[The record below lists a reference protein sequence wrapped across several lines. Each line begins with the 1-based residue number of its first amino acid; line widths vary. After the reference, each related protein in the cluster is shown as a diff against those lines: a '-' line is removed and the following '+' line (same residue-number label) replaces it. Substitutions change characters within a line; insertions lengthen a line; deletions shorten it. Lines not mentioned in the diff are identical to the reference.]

1 MGKKLHREEILSGNL
16 AKAFATLAV
25 PIVANNFIQTMYNL
39 TDTYFLGKLGEENQA
54 AITLVSP
61 VQSIIVNFGAGIVA
75 AGSILIS
82 QYLGAKKDEDAK
94 KMAAHIYV
102 ASLIFSIICAMICF
116 FATPAIVNW
125 LGGEDIVKKYAT
137 TFLQIV
143 ILDMPFLF
151 MMNVYQA
158 VNQSQGNTFRP
169 MVLNLVGITLNV
181 ILAPIFMFVFD
192 FGIAGAAFAT
202 LISKVP
208 CAIIAI
214 LSLHNKKN
222 PIYVQLR
229 GFRFNKNMLLSIF
242 KVGIPTAV
250 GSSTMQF
257 GFLLMGKSVVE
268 YGTMGTAAYGIGNRV
283 NGLITLPTNAM
294 GSATATIVGLNI
306 GAGQYDRAD
315 KAYKLSRNASVIFLF
330 IGGLILSRDPIAT
343 NLVSIFTDSQE
354 VTVLAAQFLAIL
366 ALYCWTNGV
375 YNSTL
380 GLFQGSGHTMITM
393 LVDATR
399 LWVFRFVTLFIC
411 QQVLHMGIQSIWYS
425 VVISNALS
433 SLVLYILYRTQRWR
447 VKVIKV

>member
-1 MGKKLHREEILSGNL
+1 
-16 AKAFATLAV
+16 
-25 PIVANNFIQTMYNL
+25 
-39 TDTYFLGKLGEENQA
+39 
-54 AITLVSP
+54 
-61 VQSIIVNFGAGIVA
+61 
-75 AGSILIS
+75 
-82 QYLGAKKDEDAK
+82 
-94 KMAAHIYV
+94 
-102 ASLIFSIICAMICF
+102 
-116 FATPAIVNW
+116 
-125 LGGEDIVKKYAT
+125 
-137 TFLQIV
+137 
-143 ILDMPFLF
+143 
-151 MMNVYQA
+151 
-158 VNQSQGNTFRP
+158 
-169 MVLNLVGITLNV
+169 
-181 ILAPIFMFVFD
+181 MFVFD

-214 LSLHNKKN
+214 ILLHNTKN
-222 PIYVQLR
+222 PISIQLH
-229 GFRFNKNMLLSIF
+229 GFRFQKQMLLSIF

-330 IGGLILSRDPIAT
+330 LGGLILSRDPIAT

-354 VTVLAAQFLAIL
+354 VTVLAAEFLAIL

-380 GLFQGSGHTMITM
+380 GLFQGSGHTLITM

-399 LWVFRFVTLFIC
+399 LWVFRFLTLYIC
-411 QQVLHMGIQSIWYS
+411 QQVLDMGIQSIWYS